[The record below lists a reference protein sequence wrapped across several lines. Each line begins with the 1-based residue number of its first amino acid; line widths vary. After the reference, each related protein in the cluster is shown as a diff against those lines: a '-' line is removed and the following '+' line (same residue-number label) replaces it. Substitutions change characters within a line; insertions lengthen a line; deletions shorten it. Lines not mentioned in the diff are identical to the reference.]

1 VKLQK
6 FRAAFGRVVVGI
18 GYISLVMLFI
28 MVIVVAV
35 DVVLRKI
42 SGGSMRIDGSN
53 EITGFFM
60 VVVCTLW
67 IPALQLKNGHILVTL
82 FTDKFPYRFRCFW
95 LCVIMLLESAV
106 IALLTIGAYRKVIDL
121 FTVVKRV
128 EGAPWWMS
136 GRLTDV
142 LNMPMW
148 LFAVF
153 VLIAFLEYFIIS
165 LIDTIQLCID
175 GIKNEPPAPA
185 DKGWSEDEVK
195 GI

>member
-1 VKLQK
+1 MKLQK
-6 FRAAFGRVVVGI
+6 FRAGFGRIVIGI
-18 GYISLVMLFI
+18 GYVALVMLFV
-28 MVIVVAV
+28 MVVVVAV

-60 VVVCTLW
+60 VVVCTMW
-67 IPALQLKNGHILVTL
+67 IPALQLKKGHIWVTL
-82 FTDKFPYRFRCFW
+82 FVDKFPYRFRCFW
-95 LCVIMLLESAV
+95 LCVIMLLETVV

-121 FTVVKRV
+121 FTVGKRA
-128 EGAPWWMS
+128 EGAPWWLS

-142 LNMPMW
+142 LNLPMW
-148 LFAVF
+148 IFAVF
-153 VLIAFLEYFIIS
+153 VLIAFAEYFIIS

-175 GIKNEPPAPA
+175 GVKNEPPAPEE
-185 DKGWSEDEVK
+185 KSWSEDEVK

>member
-1 VKLQK
+1 MKLQK
-6 FRAAFGRVVVGI
+6 FRAGFGRVVNGI
-18 GYISLVMLFI
+18 GYVALVLLFV

-35 DVVLRKI
+35 DVILRKV
-42 SGGSMRIDGSN
+42 SNGAMRIDGSN

-60 VVVCTLW
+60 VIVCTMW

-82 FTDKFPYRFRCFW
+82 FVDKFPYRFRCFW

-106 IALLTIGAYRKVIDL
+106 IALLAVGAYRKVIDL
-121 FTVVKRV
+121 FTVSKRA
-128 EGAPWWMS
+128 EGSPWWMS

-142 LNMPMW
+142 LNLPMW
-148 LFAVF
+148 IFAVF
-153 VLIAFLEYFIIS
+153 VLIAFVEYFIITF
-165 LIDTIQLCID
+165 IDTIQLCID
-175 GIKNEPPAPA
+175 GIKNKPPKPG

>member
-6 FRAAFGRVVVGI
+6 FRAGFGRFVVGI
-18 GYISLVMLFI
+18 GYIALALLFV

-35 DVVLRKI
+35 DVVLRKVT
-42 SGGSMRIDGSN
+42 GGTMRIDGSN

-60 VVVCTLW
+60 VIVCTMW

-95 LCVIMLLESAV
+95 LCAIMLLESAV
-106 IALLTIGAYRKVIDL
+106 IALLTIGAYRKVVDL
-121 FTVVKRV
+121 FTVGRRA
-128 EGAPWWMS
+128 EGAPWWLS

-142 LNMPMW
+142 LNLPMW
-148 LFAVF
+148 IFAVF
-153 VLIAFLEYFIIS
+153 VLLSFAEYFIIS

-175 GIKNEPPAPA
+175 GIKNQPPEPGE
-185 DKGWSEDEVK
+185 KSWSEDEVK